1 MQALDLAELIASL
14 SYALDI
20 TEGQPEGHC
29 IRCCWI
35 GMHIGREVG
44 LDEDAQWAL
53 YYTLLLKDLGCSS
66 NAARICELY
75 LADDLAF
82 KRDFKRVPM
91 GLPSTFAFVLR
102 QTGRHAGWSQRLSAI
117 ANIMRNGDDVA
128 QELIQTRCDRGAT
141 IARRLRFPES
151 VAEGIRCLDEHF
163 DGSGRPDHLAGDSIP
178 LVSRIA
184 LLSQVVD
191 VFQFSAGADAALDE
205 ARRRAGAWFDPALV
219 AALERVAMRPAFW
232 TTLASDTVADAV
244 HALEPARHWI
254 AVDEDYLDE
263 IAAAF
268 GEVVDAKS
276 HFTAGH
282 SIRVGTYA
290 DMVAA
295 ALGLDDGRRR
305 WLRRAAVL
313 HDVGKLGVSNAI
325 LDKPGRLDAD
335 EWLAV
340 QRHATYTE
348 QILGRIRLFS
358 QLAQVAGAHHE
369 RLDGRGYPRGIG
381 ADAIGLETRIITVAD
396 IFDAITA
403 TRPYRGAIP
412 VPRALALMRA
422 QVGTAIDPD
431 CFAALEH
438 VVDDASAQMED
449 TVLAGR

>member
-1 MQALDLAELIASL
+1 MQALDLAELIASF

-35 GMHIGREVG
+35 GMHIGRDLG
-44 LDEDAQWAL
+44 LEEDALWSL

-91 GLPSTFAFVLR
+91 GTPSTFAFVLR

-117 ANIMRNGDDVA
+117 ANIVRNGDALA

-141 IARRLRFPES
+141 IARRLRFPDS
-151 VAEGIRCLDEHF
+151 VADGIRCLDEHF
-163 DGSGRPDHLAGDSIP
+163 DGSGRPEHLAGDAIP
-178 LVSRIA
+178 LESRIA

-191 VFQFSAGADAALDE
+191 VFQFSLGSEAALQE
-205 ARRRAGAWFDPALV
+205 ARRRAGAWFDPRIV
-219 AALERVAMRPAFW
+219 ASLERVASRPEFW
-232 TTLASDTVADAV
+232 ATLASDAVADAV
-244 HALEPARHWI
+244 HALEPERHWI

-282 SIRVGTYA
+282 STRVGTYA
-290 DMVAA
+290 DLLAA
-295 ALGLDDGRRR
+295 ALGFDDQRRR

-325 LDKPGRLDAD
+325 LDKAGRLDAD
-335 EWLAV
+335 EWRAV
-340 QRHATYTE
+340 QLHATYTE

-358 QLAQVAGAHHE
+358 ELAQVAGAHHE

-381 ADAIGLETRIITVAD
+381 ADAIALETRIITVAD

-403 TRPYRGAIP
+403 TRPYRGPIP
-412 VPRALALMRA
+412 IGRALSLMRA

-431 CFAALEH
+431 CFAALER
-438 VVDDASAQMED
+438 VVEEAPIEVED